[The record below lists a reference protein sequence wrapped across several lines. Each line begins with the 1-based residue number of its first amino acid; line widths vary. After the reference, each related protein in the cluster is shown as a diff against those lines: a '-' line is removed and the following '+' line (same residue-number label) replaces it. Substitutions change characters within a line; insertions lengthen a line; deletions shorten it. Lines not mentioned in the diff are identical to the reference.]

1 MCSGVSGCSTKT
13 RVRESSA
20 PMTSKLG
27 FSVVAPIRV
36 TVPSSAGGSRLS
48 CWALLSRWIS
58 SMKRMV
64 CGPPASSRSRASTDD
79 LADPGHA
86 FGDRAEGDEDP
97 LRGAGDQVGER
108 GLPAARRAPEDH
120 RAGHPAL
127 DGLAQGFARPQQVLL
142 PDKLVQRAP
151 DACGRRGAAFRPP

>member
-48 CWALLSRWIS
+48 CWALLRRWIS
-58 SMKRMV
+58 SMNRMV
-64 CGPPASSRSRASTDD
+64 SGPPHSSRSRASPTISRMRGTPSVTALKGTKTRSVE
-79 LADPGHA
+79 LAM
-86 FGDRAEGDEDP
+86 R
-97 LRGAGDQVGER
+97 
-108 GLPAARRAPEDH
+108 
-120 RAGHPAL
+120 
-127 DGLAQGFARPQQVLL
+127 
-142 PDKLVQRAP
+142 
-151 DACGRRGAAFRPP
+151 